1 MQTGSDKK
9 TTHNKIT
16 AAISFL
22 CCCLLLVPI
31 TAHSSSA
38 SILIDADTGN
48 IIHQSNSNQLW
59 FPASLT
65 KVMTLYLVFKALKYG
80 QINLKDKLTVSKLAA
95 NQSPF
100 RLGLRTGNSITIEQ
114 AILAVATRSANDAA
128 FLLAEHQGKTEKNFA
143 LKMTIQAKAL
153 GMSNTMFYNAAGLPN
168 AKQVTTARDMAVLA
182 RAIRHDFPEYY
193 KYFSTPNFTYKKKT
207 YSNINGFLNAYSG
220 ADGLKTGFTCG
231 SGYNIIA
238 TAKRNNISLI
248 AVIMGAKN
256 SYTRTKEIIAL
267 LNTGFKKV
275 DANTVTKNIT
285 EPQPESLKP
294 APYLLSTTQ
303 CNQSYKASSYRNRIS
318 GWTVVFGAFP
328 KKSQA
333 SALLRKVKPKMM
345 RHAKY
350 GHPVILKRMQNGV
363 FLWHALWSGLK
374 KNQAGKICKTLWED
388 NQYCRAMHPALFS
401 KK

>member
-1 MQTGSDKK
+1 
-9 TTHNKIT
+9 
-16 AAISFL
+16 
-22 CCCLLLVPI
+22 
-31 TAHSSSA
+31 
-38 SILIDADTGN
+38 
-48 IIHQSNSNQLW
+48 
-59 FPASLT
+59 
-65 KVMTLYLVFKALKYG
+65 
-80 QINLKDKLTVSKLAA
+80 
-95 NQSPF
+95 
-100 RLGLRTGNSITIEQ
+100 LGLRTGNSITIEQ

-128 FLLAEHQGKTEKNFA
+128 FLLAERQGKTEKNFA

-193 KYFSTPNFTYKKKT
+193 KYFSTPNFTYQKRT

-238 TAKRNNISLI
+238 TATRNNISLI
-248 AVIMGAKN
+248 AIVMGAKN
-256 SYTRTKEIIAL
+256 SYARTIEIKAL
-267 LNTGFKKV
+267 LDKGFKNIKS
-275 DANTVTKNIT
+275 NTISKNIT

-294 APYLLSTTQ
+294 APYLLSTAQ

-318 GWTVVFGAFP
+318 GWSVVFGAFP

-333 SALLRKVKPKMM
+333 RALLRKVKPKMM

-374 KNQAGKICKTLWED
+374 KNQAGKICKSLWVD